1 MTAGFQRPSPRMF
14 IASPRLAAAALCIA
28 LPSPA
33 MAEQPQPAAEE
44 SPVLEEAGEIVVTAP
59 RVEGSVETDVPPD
72 LVLDG
77 AAIESYGASTVS
89 DLLTALSTQTRT
101 GRGRAGG
108 APVVLLNGR
117 RISGFA
123 EIRDLPSEAILRV
136 ETFPEEV
143 ALRYGFSAD
152 QRVVNFILKK
162 DFAAWTGE
170 VEYGGPTNGARSE
183 AELQATWLK
192 IQDKGRIN
200 LSAEYDRDSA
210 ILESERGIIQ
220 PAPGLAE
227 ARTLLPSEE
236 AVSLNGTWNRSLT
249 ETVAATLNLKHDRS
263 DTASLFGLSASAS
276 PLRRDRETQTT
287 SLGATIDGSLGRW
300 RWTGTGTHSSDHS
313 RTRTD
318 RADGLARDTA
328 RSRLTS
334 GGLQLTASGPV
345 AQLPAGPVTA
355 SIRAGYDRRQLRSRS
370 VRAGIGQRSILTRGD
385 ASTKTSLDIPLASR
399 NRGIAE
405 ALGDLSVNL
414 NGGYRRLSDA
424 GGVRSFGYGLN
435 WSPTPEFNLIASL
448 SAEEAAPTQ
457 QQLSDPLIFSPG
469 VTIFDFVRGES
480 AIVTEITGGNPLLR
494 REDRRDL
501 KIALSYEPK
510 GIDGL
515 TISTNYFR
523 NRAIN
528 PLSSFP
534 VLTPELERAFPA
546 RIVRDATGRLVS
558 VDSRAINYLSTQ
570 SDELRFGLN
579 FARQLR
585 SPPGGNRKGGGAERR
600 SAGAGGAGLGR
611 GGRGGGSGGFGGGG
625 GGKRVQASLFYT
637 LKLRDRIQIA
647 PGLPALDLL
656 GGSATGAFGGTSEH
670 RLDVEGGW
678 FNNGLGIRINAAW
691 QSGSFVRGGPVAG
704 GGIASDLRFS
714 GLGTINARLFL
725 NLDQRKKIVEAVP
738 FLKGSRISLRVNN
751 LTNDIRTVR
760 DATGTVPLRYQPGY
774 LDPLGR
780 TVEISFRKLF

>member
-1 MTAGFQRPSPRMF
+1 MTARPEKCYPGAPLAFQRM
-14 IASPRLAAAALCIA
+14 AAAALCIA
-28 LPSPA
+28 LAGPA
-33 MAEQPQPAAEE
+33 FAAQAIPPAEDDPA
-44 SPVLEEAGEIVVTAP
+44 LEEAGEIVVTAP

-101 GRGRAGG
+101 GRGRGGG

-170 VEYGGPTNGARSE
+170 LEYGGPTNGSRSE
-183 AELQATWLK
+183 TELQATWLK
-192 IQDKGRIN
+192 IQDRGRIN
-200 LSAEYDRDSA
+200 LSAQYDRDSA

-220 PAPGLAE
+220 TAPGLAE

-236 AVSLNGTWNRSLT
+236 SVSLNGTWNRSLT

-263 DTASLFGLSASAS
+263 NTDSLFGLSAAGA
-276 PLRRDRETQTT
+276 PLQRDRDTRAT
-287 SLGATIDGSLGRW
+287 SLGATFDGSLGRW
-300 RWTGTGTHSSDHS
+300 RWTGTGTFSQDQSL
-313 RTRTD
+313 TRTD
-318 RADGLARDTA
+318 RTDGLARDTA

-334 GGLQLTASGPV
+334 AGVQLSASGPL

-370 VRAGIGQRSILTRGD
+370 IRAGVTQKSILTRGD
-385 ASTKTSLDIPLASR
+385 ASTRASLDIPLASR

-405 ALGDLSVNL
+405 PIGDLSVNL
-414 NGGYRRLSDA
+414 NAGFRRLSDA

-435 WSPTPEFNLIASL
+435 WSPTPQLNLIASL
-448 SAEEAAPTQ
+448 SAEEAAPSQ
-457 QQLSDPLIFSPG
+457 QQLNDPLIFSPG

-501 KIALSYEPK
+501 KIGLSYEPK
-510 GIDGL
+510 GVDGL
-515 TISTNYFR
+515 TISSNYFR
-523 NRAIN
+523 NRAFN
-528 PLSSFP
+528 PLSAFP
-534 VLTPELERAFPA
+534 ILTPELERAFPA
-546 RIVRDATGRLVS
+546 RIVRDANGRLVS
-558 VDSRAINYLSTQ
+558 VDSRAINYLSSE
-570 SDELRFGLN
+570 SDELRIGLN
-579 FARQLR
+579 FGRQIGGR
-585 SPPGGNRKGGGAERR
+585 PGGRQPDAAPAQRPAIAAGPR
-600 SAGAGGAGLGR
+600 S
-611 GGRGGGSGGFGGGG
+611 GRGGGFGGFGGDGA
-625 GGKRVQASLFYT
+625 GKRVQASLFYT

-656 GGSATGAFGGTSEH
+656 DGSATGAFGGTSEH
-670 RLDVEGGW
+670 RIDLEGGW
-678 FNNGLGIRINAAW
+678 FNNGLGLRINAAW
-691 QSGSFVRGGPVAG
+691 QSGSLVRGGPVPG
-704 GGIASDLRFS
+704 GGTASDLRFS

-725 NLDQRKKIVEAVP
+725 NFDQRKEIVEAVP
-738 FLKGSRISLRVNN
+738 FLKGSRISLRINN
-751 LTNDIRTVR
+751 LTNDIRSVR